1 MSRVVTSGQKADDQ
15 PVARGERR
23 RREIARV
30 AEQVFLR
37 SGFAATTMSAVA
49 AEAGASKET
58 LYRHFGS
65 KEELFAEVVS
75 NRAQVLREKLD
86 ADFDR
91 PHAMA
96 DVLRDLG
103 TRLLT
108 HMNGTEALCLMRM
121 VIAEVP
127 RDPEIG
133 RIFFTQGP
141 ERTQLRL
148 AEYLEAARQRGEF
161 HGDAVLAASIF
172 LAGVLGLTH
181 LVRLTL
187 HDTPAPGEAEDARR
201 VDEVVAMFLQRYGR
215 QD

>member
-1 MSRVVTSGQKADDQ
+1 M
-15 PVARGERR
+15 
-23 RREIARV
+23 

-49 AEAGASKET
+49 AAAGASKET

-75 NRAQVLREKLD
+75 NRARLLREKLD

-108 HMNGTEALCLMRM
+108 HMNGAEVMCLLRI

-127 RDPEIG
+127 RDPELG
-133 RIFFTQGP
+133 RIFYMHGP
-141 ERTQLRL
+141 ERTRTRL
-148 AEYLEAARQRGEF
+148 AEYLGAARHRGEF
-161 HGDAVLAASIF
+161 GGDPDLAASIF
-172 LAGVLGLTH
+172 LAGIVGSLY
-181 LVRLTL
+181 LVRLIL
-187 HDTPAPGEAEDARR
+187 HDVPIPSAAEIRER
-201 VDEVVAMFLQRYGR
+201 VDEVVAMFLKQYGATGPAP